1 MAVFFILGLE
11 FIFFEFLHPPCNHF
25 KTSCV
30 YANRSLFLNQKQ
42 KKTKSLLMKIIQ
54 LHQEEAKV
62 IKLAVENN
70 RQAQQQIY
78 SRFSSKMLSV
88 CRQYIKDIQLAEDVM
103 ITAFMKVFT
112 NLSKFEHKGSFEG
125 WIRRIMVNECIS
137 YLRVQKKVKFAED
150 EFFVE
155 ESFNALDSQFTVD
168 QIQFLI
174 DALPDGYKMVFNLYA
189 IEGYKHNEIAKML
202 GINEGTSKSQLSHA
216 RKMLQ
221 TQITILKKQDNGT
234 E

>member
-1 MAVFFILGLE
+1 
-11 FIFFEFLHPPCNHF
+11 
-25 KTSCV
+25 
-30 YANRSLFLNQKQ
+30 
-42 KKTKSLLMKIIQ
+42 MKIIH
-54 LHQEEAKV
+54 LHQEETEI

-78 SRFSSKMLSV
+78 SRFSPKMLSV

-112 NLSKFEHKGSFEG
+112 NLNKFEHKGSFEG
-125 WIRRIMVNECIS
+125 WIRRIMINECIS
-137 YLRVQKKVKFAED
+137 YLRVHKKVKFTED
-150 EFFVE
+150 EIYVE
-155 ESFNALDSQFTVD
+155 ESFNAIDSKFSTD

-174 DALPDGYKMVFNLYA
+174 DALPDGYKMIFNLYA

-221 TQITILKKQDNGT
+221 TQINTLKKQDNGT

>member
-1 MAVFFILGLE
+1 
-11 FIFFEFLHPPCNHF
+11 
-25 KTSCV
+25 
-30 YANRSLFLNQKQ
+30 
-42 KKTKSLLMKIIQ
+42 MKIIR
-54 LHQEEAKV
+54 LHQEETEL
-62 IKLAVENN
+62 IKLAVDNN

-78 SRFSSKMLSV
+78 SRFSPKMLSV

-112 NLSKFEHKGSFEG
+112 HLKNFEHKGSFEG

-137 YLRVQKKVKFAED
+137 YLRVQKKVKFVED
-150 EFFVE
+150 EIYVE
-155 ESFNALDSQFTVD
+155 ESFNNIESKLSTD

-174 DALPDGYKMVFNLYA
+174 DGLPDGYKMVFNLYA

-221 TQITILKKQDNGT
+221 MQIKNLKKQDNGT

>member
-1 MAVFFILGLE
+1 
-11 FIFFEFLHPPCNHF
+11 
-25 KTSCV
+25 
-30 YANRSLFLNQKQ
+30 
-42 KKTKSLLMKIIQ
+42 MKIIH
-54 LHQEEAKV
+54 LHQEETEI

-112 NLSKFEHKGSFEG
+112 NLSKFENKGSFEG

-137 YLRVQKKVKFAED
+137 YLRVQKKVKFTED
-150 EFFVE
+150 EIYVE
-155 ESFNALDSQFTVD
+155 ESFNAIDSKFSTD

-174 DALPDGYKMVFNLYA
+174 DALPDGYRMIFNLYA

-221 TQITILKKQDNGT
+221 TQINTLKKQENGT

>member
-1 MAVFFILGLE
+1 
-11 FIFFEFLHPPCNHF
+11 
-25 KTSCV
+25 
-30 YANRSLFLNQKQ
+30 
-42 KKTKSLLMKIIQ
+42 MKVIN
-54 LHQEEAKV
+54 LHQEENET
-62 IKLAVENN
+62 IQLAIENN
-70 RQAQQQIY
+70 RFAQQQIY
-78 SRFSSKMLSV
+78 TQFSPKMLSV
-88 CRQYIKDIQLAEDVM
+88 CRRYINDIHQAEDVM
-103 ITAFMKVFT
+103 ITSFMKVFT
-112 NLSKFEHKGSFEG
+112 NLKNFQHKGSFEG

-137 YLRVQKKVKFAED
+137 YLRVHKKVKFSE
-150 EFFVE
+150 EEIYIE
-155 ESFNALDSQFTVD
+155 ESFNAIDSQFSID

-174 DALPDGYKMVFNLYA
+174 DALPEGYRMVFNLYA

>member
-1 MAVFFILGLE
+1 
-11 FIFFEFLHPPCNHF
+11 
-25 KTSCV
+25 
-30 YANRSLFLNQKQ
+30 
-42 KKTKSLLMKIIQ
+42 MKIIH
-54 LHQEEAKV
+54 LHQEETKI
-62 IKLAVENN
+62 IKLAIENN

-78 SRFSSKMLSV
+78 SKFSSKMLSV

-103 ITAFMKVFT
+103 ITAFMKVLT

-155 ESFNALDSQFTVD
+155 ESFNEIDSQFTVE
-168 QIQFLI
+168 QIQYLI

>member
-1 MAVFFILGLE
+1 
-11 FIFFEFLHPPCNHF
+11 
-25 KTSCV
+25 
-30 YANRSLFLNQKQ
+30 
-42 KKTKSLLMKIIQ
+42 MKIIH
-54 LHQEEAKV
+54 LHQEETEI

-112 NLSKFEHKGSFEG
+112 NLNKFENKGSFEG

-137 YLRVQKKVKFAED
+137 YLRVQKKVKFTDD
-150 EFFVE
+150 EIYIE
-155 ESFNALDSQFTVD
+155 ESFNAIDSKFSTD

-221 TQITILKKQDNGT
+221 TQINTLKKQDNGT